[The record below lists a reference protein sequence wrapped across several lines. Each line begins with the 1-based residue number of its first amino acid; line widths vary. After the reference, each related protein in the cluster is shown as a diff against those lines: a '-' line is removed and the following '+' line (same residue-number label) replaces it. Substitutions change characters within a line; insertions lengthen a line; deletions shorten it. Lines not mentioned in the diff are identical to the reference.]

1 MGLTVHY
8 DLKFKGTEAEV
19 QNKLEEL
26 KFCAEQ
32 LPFAEINGPAFLDY
46 GKWTL
51 EKYHAKKGYND
62 WRDWASIQGMNYEK
76 TDANGPKAFCLN
88 LWLGEGCEP
97 MNIGLRQCWNSN
109 YWTWYSFCKTQYA
122 EEFVKCHLLVIR
134 MLDECKRLDILK
146 DVRDEGK
153 YWETRDIKVLGGNIN
168 ESTEMLQ
175 DLFGKLSKTEFQ
187 IESPIT
193 KRVNKMTGLEM
204 DFAKENKR
212 IFPTNGNN

>member
-19 QNKLEEL
+19 QNKLKEL

-153 YWETRDIKVLGGNIN
+153 YWETREIKVLGGNIN
-168 ESTEMLQ
+168 DFTEMLQ
-175 DLFGKLSKTEFQ
+175 GISKKLSKTGFQ
-187 IESPIT
+187 IESAVD
-193 KRVNKMTGLEM
+193 KQANKMTKLEM
-204 DFAKENKR
+204 EFTEKNKM
-212 IFPTNGNN
+212 IFPTSGNN